1 MLATSISKQQA
12 KIASLSYALSLRRG
26 ALPPRTAA
34 PAALGTKPPHLSGQ
48 KACGLALSPHFA
60 RARTACPAAGL

>member
-1 MLATSISKQQA
+1 MLAPSISKRQA

-26 ALPPRTAA
+26 ALLPRTAA
-34 PAALGTKPPHLSGQ
+34 PAAPGTKLPHLSGQ
-48 KACGLALSPHFA
+48 KACGLVLSLHFA